1 MVKKKWVIVTVL
13 VGLEVL
19 VCAGMILAARGISW
33 HFFYVADTLAEEV
46 FEQTFTVST
55 PAYLEV
61 EGITS
66 NIEIARGTSPVIV
79 VKAIKQAWGRNEREA
94 QAKLKA
100 LDIKIT
106 HEESKVK
113 VEVIDPETSRFY
125 FFRIGPSSR
134 VDLIILVP
142 HQTVVKASS
151 RSGDISLVGTTGDAT
166 LKSGYGAIE
175 IKDVAG
181 KLEVFTSSGDIR
193 AVKVKA
199 SEASL
204 STSYGEVEVRDSQ
217 VAYLNASSRSGDISL
232 TATAGD
238 ATLKSRYGSIEIKDV
253 TGKLK
258 VSTSSGDI
266 MAVKVKA
273 SEASLSTS
281 YGEVEV
287 RDSQVAYLKAGTSSG
302 DVCLDRIYAE
312 RVELSTN
319 YGKVIAHA
327 VEATSLSAESDNG
340 DIRLK
345 GVVLRDSLE
354 ARTKYGD
361 ITLDDVAAASYKV
374 DSKSGDFNL
383 SEVTGL
389 LDLHTKSGDIEIS
402 KAKSATLK
410 VDTVSGRVVFKGDI
424 LARSLNRIETRSG
437 SIRLTLPE
445 TVALELDARTNSG
458 HIRCDFPI
466 TIEGERERGRLRGVI
481 NAPGT
486 TLEIRTGS
494 GDITIEKGD

>member
-13 VGLEVL
+13 LGLEVL
-19 VCAGMILAARGISW
+19 VCAGMILAARGIPW

-46 FEQTFTVST
+46 FEETFTVST

-66 NIEIARGTSPVIV
+66 NIEISRGTSPVIV

-142 HQTVVKASS
+142 HQTVVEANS

-166 LKSGYGAIE
+166 LKSRYGAIE

-181 KLEVFTSSGDIR
+181 KLEVSTSSGDIR

-199 SEASL
+199 GEASL
-204 STSYGEVEVRDSQ
+204 STSYGEVEVRD
-217 VAYLNASSRSGDISL
+217 ARI
-232 TATAGD
+232 
-238 ATLKSRYGSIEIKDV
+238 
-253 TGKLK
+253 
-258 VSTSSGDI
+258 
-266 MAVKVKA
+266 
-273 SEASLSTS
+273 
-281 YGEVEV
+281 
-287 RDSQVAYLKAGTSSG
+287 AYLKADTSSG

-312 RVELSTN
+312 GVKLSTN

-327 VEATSLSAESDNG
+327 VEATSLSAESDGG

-374 DSKSGDFNL
+374 DSKSGDLNL

-410 VDTVSGRVVFKGDI
+410 VDTVSGRVVFKGDL
-424 LARSLNRIETRSG
+424 LAGSLNRIETRSG

-458 HIRCDFPI
+458 HIRCDFPV

-486 TLEIRTGS
+486 TLEIRTVS
-494 GDITIEKGD
+494 GDITIEKGG

>member
-19 VCAGMILAARGISW
+19 VCAGMILAARGIPW

-46 FEQTFTVST
+46 FEETFTVST

-61 EGITS
+61 KGVTS
-66 NIEIARGTSPVIV
+66 NIEIVGGTSPEIV
-79 VKAIKQAWGRNEREA
+79 VKAIKQVWGRNEREA

-100 LDIKIT
+100 FDVKIT

-125 FFRIGPSSR
+125 LFRIGPSSR
-134 VDLIILVP
+134 VDLIIFVP
-142 HQTVVKASS
+142 HQTVVKANS

-166 LKSGYGAIE
+166 LKSRCGAIE

-181 KLEVFTSSGDIR
+181 KLEASTSSGDIR
-193 AVKVKA
+193 VVKVKA
-199 SEASL
+199 DEASL
-204 STSYGEVEVRDSQ
+204 STCYGEVEVRDAQ
-217 VAYLNASSRSGDISL
+217 VACLKAGTSNGDI
-232 TATAGD
+232 
-238 ATLKSRYGSIEIKDV
+238 K
-253 TGKLK
+253 
-258 VSTSSGDI
+258 
-266 MAVKVKA
+266 AVKVKA
-273 SEASLSTS
+273 DEASLSTS

-340 DIRLK
+340 DFRLK

-354 ARTKYGD
+354 ARAKYGD

-374 DSKSGDFNL
+374 DSKSGDLNL
-383 SEVTGL
+383 SEVAGL

-410 VDTVSGRVVFKGDI
+410 VDTVSGRVVFKGDL
-424 LARSLNRIETRSG
+424 LAGSLNRIETRSG

-445 TVALELDARTNSG
+445 TVALELDARTDSG
-458 HIRCDFPI
+458 HIRCDFPV

-494 GDITIEKGD
+494 GDITIEKGDQNNERR